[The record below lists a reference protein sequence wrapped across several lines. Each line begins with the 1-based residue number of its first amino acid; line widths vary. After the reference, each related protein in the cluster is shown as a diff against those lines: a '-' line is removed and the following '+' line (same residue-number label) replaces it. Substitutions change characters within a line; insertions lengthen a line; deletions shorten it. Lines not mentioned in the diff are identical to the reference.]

1 MTRKLIHC
9 PKCGKNSFVELNSK
23 EETRPVNKK
32 EFDKILRAVA
42 SVPPPK
48 NWKEEREKS

>member
-9 PKCGKNSFVELNSK
+9 PKCGENSYINLEIKN
-23 EETRPVNKK
+23 ETRNLKK
-32 EFDKILRAVA
+32 RDYDKLLRAVA

-48 NWKEEREKS
+48 S

>member
-9 PKCGKNSFVELNSK
+9 PKCGENSFIELNT
-23 EETRPVNKK
+23 EEEKRNIKK
-32 EFDKILRAVA
+32 KDFDKILRAVA

-48 NWKEEREKS
+48 SWKK